1 MVAIKTILITGEEAV
16 RYTKSKVRWST
27 KHASDI
33 LFSGFSSPFKISAA
47 RDYEDELL
55 EKIIKNYGKASSN
68 CLVSIAIRAK
78 AAEEHGVGNCGENAA
93 VAFMWLYLNRPSMR
107 PLDYCDRPS
116 GDHGFVVIG
125 SPVIP
130 RLGNHEKWWEQ
141 GVVCDPFWNFTFTG
155 KVALQHRYATT
166 NVRSLCRV
174 ETALASGDG
183 IARSVMKLK
192 TL

>member
-1 MVAIKTILITGEEAV
+1 MVARSTILNTGREAV

-33 LFSGFSSPFKISAA
+33 VFSGLSSPFKVSAM
-47 RDYEDELL
+47 RDREDELL
-55 EKIIKNYGKASSN
+55 EKITKDYGKASSI

-116 GDHGFVVIG
+116 GDHAFVVIG
-125 SPVIP
+125 SPVMP
-130 RLGNHEKWWEQ
+130 RIGNHEKWWKQ

-155 KVALQHRYATT
+155 KVALRYRYRVT

-192 TL
+192 TP

>member
-1 MVAIKTILITGEEAV
+1 MLSTRNILIAGEEAV
-16 RYTKSKVRWST
+16 RYTKSKVRWSAT
-27 KHASDI
+27 HPADI
-33 LFSGFSSPFKISAA
+33 AFSGLTSPFTVSTA

-55 EKIIKNYGKASSN
+55 EKIIKKYGKAN
-68 CLVSIAIRAK
+68 ITCLVSIAIRAK
-78 AAEEHGVGNCGENAA
+78 AAEEHGVGNCGMNAA

-125 SPVIP
+125 SPLIP

-155 KVALQHRYATT
+155 KVALRHRYRIT
-166 NVRSLCRV
+166 NVRSICRV
-174 ETALASGDG
+174 ETALARGDG
-183 IARSVMKLK
+183 IVRSLMKLK
-192 TL
+192 TP